1 MRSILFAA
9 VAGTFIAATP
19 VSAQPYNLTIAGY
32 SPGGLVSTVGAGLDK
47 ALAAAY
53 PGSTLTYQTSSGG
66 LANSMMLD
74 QKKVPLAL
82 VADSE
87 LAVAVNGRPPI
98 KKPLKDLRILF
109 HPYSPASRF
118 QASHV
123 IVNKAW
129 ADRHGIKTVADIAKK
144 KPPLR
149 IAFNR
154 PGNLDGDMSIA
165 LMAAEGVTQD
175 DIRKW
180 GGQVV
185 RAASQEMTSLMLDR
199 RLDGVSFGISIN
211 HPRIQE
217 MENGLELVMLP
228 MSEAAVKNATAEVG
242 GKPCLIKAGEYKF
255 LAADSPSACIGMSVV
270 ARADMDEALA
280 YNVTKGVI
288 DNVDAYRSAHRLLK
302 SAVTPQSLSE
312 AGGAA
317 PFHPGALKYFKEKGL
332 AN

>member
-1 MRSILFAA
+1 MRAAPFVLFAGI
-9 VAGTFIAATP
+9 VALSAPA
-19 VSAQPYNLTIAGY
+19 SAQPYNLTIAGY

-47 ALAAAY
+47 ALAVAY

-66 LANSMMLD
+66 LANSMLLS

-82 VADSE
+82 VADHE
-87 LAVAVNGRPPI
+87 LSVAVNGRPPI

-109 HPYSPASRF
+109 HPYSPSSRF
-118 QASHV
+118 QTTHV
-123 IVNKAW
+123 IVNKSW

-144 KPPLR
+144 KVPIR

-165 LMAAEGVTQD
+165 LMAAEGITQA
-175 DIRKW
+175 DIKKW

-217 MENGLELVMLP
+217 MDNGLELVMLP
-228 MSEAAVKNATAEVG
+228 HSEAAVQKATQQVG
-242 GKPCLIKAGEYKF
+242 GKPCVVKAGEYKF
-255 LAADSPSACIGMSVV
+255 LAVDTPSACIGMSVV
-270 ARADMDEALA
+270 VRADMDPKLA
-280 YNVTKGVI
+280 YNITKGII
-288 DNVDAYRSAHRLLK
+288 DNVDHYRAAHRLLK
-302 SAVTPQSLSE
+302 SAVTLQSLSE
-312 AGGAA
+312 SGGPA

-332 AN
+332 AK